1 MFKFISDFFNWL
13 YEKVLNAFE
22 KVQNFF
28 GYDSQR
34 QKNARKNIRREIEE
48 LERREAQEWQQQRV
62 QNAQRVR
69 LAEGLIRYLAP
80 GLEFNSLGRPV
91 AVFLRDRS
99 RELKGEVLQRFQAEV
114 LELCKKTLDS
124 RIKSDAENKGSE
136 SFREHLQKL
145 KKKLENHPITNLLTP
160 SKDIKDALD
169 EEEKGKIVKYLEEQ
183 CEKVIKRSD
192 PYLDDLEKIGL
203 LVIPRSLAERKNS
216 DFLKIAD
223 NASYKNLGDE
233 FLKKYL
239 EAQVYN
245 VILGHH
251 DANANNTYHYA
262 QEGTTC
268 IIPPLLYYGNMV
280 SAFNE
285 YSQESSTHDEIK
297 NIKSALGDEEFK
309 KCVEEIMEDFESIR
323 PGFDE
328 KMSELCTKLQIT
340 EVDALKNK
348 IDGNIKSIKEIAG
361 ISEQKQWA
369 NFAQQNN
376 SRISTQQS
384 MGA

>member
-1 MFKFISDFFNWL
+1 
-13 YEKVLNAFE
+13 
-22 KVQNFF
+22 
-28 GYDSQR
+28 
-34 QKNARKNIRREIEE
+34 
-48 LERREAQEWQQQRV
+48 
-62 QNAQRVR
+62 
-69 LAEGLIRYLAP
+69 
-80 GLEFNSLGRPV
+80 
-91 AVFLRDRS
+91 
-99 RELKGEVLQRFQAEV
+99 
-114 LELCKKTLDS
+114 
-124 RIKSDAENKGSE
+124 
-136 SFREHLQKL
+136 
-145 KKKLENHPITNLLTP
+145 
-160 SKDIKDALD
+160 
-169 EEEKGKIVKYLEEQ
+169 
-183 CEKVIKRSD
+183 
-192 PYLDDLEKIGL
+192 
-203 LVIPRSLAERKNS
+203 
-216 DFLKIAD
+216 
-223 NASYKNLGDE
+223 
-233 FLKKYL
+233 
-239 EAQVYN
+239 
-245 VILGHH
+245 
-251 DANANNTYHYA
+251 
-262 QEGTTC
+262 
-268 IIPPLLYYGNMV
+268 MV